1 MRSEPV
7 KRTFFLSILILL
19 ALLAAAGCRHKKQAN
34 TPAAT
39 QTIAPAVAQPDPTGT
54 DANTQTVELN
64 DGRSEDEGG
73 VQTDTA
79 TAPTKAAPAKKARHP
94 KKK

>member
-1 MRSEPV
+1 MRSDPV
-7 KRTFFLSILILL
+7 KRTLLVSFLLLFALIVPS
-19 ALLAAAGCRHKKQAN
+19 GCHRKKQPN
-34 TPAAT
+34 NPAAT

-73 VQTDTA
+73 VLTDTSS
-79 TAPTKAAPAKKARHP
+79 TAAKAAPKKTKHT